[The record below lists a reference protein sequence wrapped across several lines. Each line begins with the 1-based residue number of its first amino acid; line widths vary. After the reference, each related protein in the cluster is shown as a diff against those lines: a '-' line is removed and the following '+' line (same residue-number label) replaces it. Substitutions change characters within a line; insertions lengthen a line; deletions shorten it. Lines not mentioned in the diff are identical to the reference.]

1 MDFSRAFVIVGIAL
15 VLVILFNVAIYFGYG
30 RKNSRNE
37 FNDMIKAM
45 KKMRN
50 PWEEEDKDLHE
61 LSKRVAT
68 LKKDLDDDQP
78 DTKKTGSPEQR

>member
-45 KKMRN
+45 KKMRS
-50 PWEEEDKDLHE
+50 PWEEEDKDLNE
-61 LSKRVAT
+61 LSRRVAA

-78 DTKKTGSPEQR
+78 DTKKTESPEQR